1 MINRVLFRA
10 ASLARRVFSHSPQGQ
25 RSSSVLAGRVGNN
38 FLNDLGFTVSTE
50 NRKLLDK
57 AFKAV
62 YNLSFTA
69 LSGNTW
75 NILQEKFVY
84 RLFTFHKNKK
94 KYANLYISPE
104 SFFSYYSTTILGL
117 HCCISPILQQ
127 IKKQFPTHVPKYVF
141 TIFFYVMAQL
151 KKDTFSINDILIIK
165 DFPTRDISCIQSIF
179 DIVIHTLIKQ
189 QYIKSIQHKE
199 TGVLYKD
206 PEKMLNYFKQTLTT
220 FKKPETYR
228 MPLLLIE
235 SY

>member
-1 MINRVLFRA
+1 MA
-10 ASLARRVFSHSPQGQ
+10 H
-25 RSSSVLAGRVGNN
+25 
-38 FLNDLGFTVSTE
+38 
-50 NRKLLDK
+50 
-57 AFKAV
+57 
-62 YNLSFTA
+62 
-69 LSGNTW
+69 
-75 NILQEKFVY
+75 
-84 RLFTFHKNKK
+84 
-94 KYANLYISPE
+94 
-104 SFFSYYSTTILGL
+104 
-117 HCCISPILQQ
+117 
-127 IKKQFPTHVPKYVF
+127 
-141 TIFFYVMAQL
+141 MAQL

-206 PEKMLNYFKQTLTT
+206 REKMLNYFKQTLTT